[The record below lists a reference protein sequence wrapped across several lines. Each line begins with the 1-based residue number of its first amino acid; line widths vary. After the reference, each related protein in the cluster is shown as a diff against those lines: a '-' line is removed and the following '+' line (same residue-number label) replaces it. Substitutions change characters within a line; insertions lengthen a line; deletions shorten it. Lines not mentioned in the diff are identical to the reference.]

1 MERETGIEPATNS
14 LEGCDSTTELLPP
27 GFSIILAAS
36 RGAPGPH
43 GRAGQDARITACV
56 PLRLPGRLR
65 AGQEARVTLHLMTD
79 IPAVNGLIFAALG
92 IVVFVIAFSLVVK
105 LSPIDL
111 WKQIGEG
118 NAAAA
123 ILAGAVALGI
133 CWIIAATLH

>member
-1 MERETGIEPATNS
+1 
-14 LEGCDSTTELLPP
+14 
-27 GFSIILAAS
+27 
-36 RGAPGPH
+36 
-43 GRAGQDARITACV
+43 
-56 PLRLPGRLR
+56 
-65 AGQEARVTLHLMTD
+65 MTD